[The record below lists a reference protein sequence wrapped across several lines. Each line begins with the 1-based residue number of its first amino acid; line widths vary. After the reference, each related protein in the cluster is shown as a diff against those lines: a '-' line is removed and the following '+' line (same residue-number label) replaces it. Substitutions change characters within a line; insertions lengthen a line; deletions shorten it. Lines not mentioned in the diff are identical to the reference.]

1 MVNLL
6 GKLIH
11 KGFDFLH
18 ERTCGCTFTD
28 ATEEK
33 MAELEANRLA
43 CTEGCAD
50 DA

>member
-1 MVNLL
+1 MLTRLL

-18 ERTCGCTFTD
+18 ARTCGCTFTN

-33 MAELEANRLA
+33 MAELEASRLA
-43 CTEGCAD
+43 CTEGCN